1 MVSLL
6 IILMQLEL
14 KFCSLNISRA
24 GLEAW
29 HMEVVFSEVQED
41 TASKVLMPL
50 ARIQD

>member
-1 MVSLL
+1 MLSLL
-6 IILMQLEL
+6 IILMQLQL

-24 GLEAW
+24 ELEAW

-41 TASKVLMPL
+41 IAAKVFMPQ